1 MLLKKGDGMMF
12 TIGTLIAKDD
22 TWILWAIIIV
32 WATVSIFLEQ
42 KYQWAS
48 TISGAIIALVGAM
61 LLSNFKIIP
70 TESPVYDTVWDYAVP
85 ISIPL
90 LLFSSNILKIWKESR
105 RLLYIFLIASVG
117 TLMGTTVGFILLH
130 QWIPYL
136 AKIGAMMTGSY
147 IGGGVNFAALST
159 KFKTPSDMISSTVV
173 ADNSVMA
180 LYFMLLIAIPSLPI
194 IKRWFKTDYQT
205 ESTPETQ
212 QSYWQPKQI
221 QLLDIALSIAIAIA
235 VALVA
240 ISFKLS
246 EVIQHVIPQSNVL
259 LTILVSFFGD
269 QYLLLT
275 TLTLLAVAIWG
286 DFFDK
291 LAGSS
296 EIGTFIIYIFFVV
309 IGTPASFMTI
319 IKTAPLLFVYVM
331 IILIFN
337 LGLSLIL
344 GKLFNFKIE
353 EILLAS
359 NATAGGPTTAAA
371 LAISKGWQG
380 LVGPILIIGTLG
392 YVIGN
397 YAGTLIYQLL
407 IHIG

>member
-85 ISIPL
+85 ISIP

-221 QLLDIALSIAIAIA
+221 QLLDIALSIAIA

-319 IKTAPLLFVYVM
+319 IKTAPLLFVFVM